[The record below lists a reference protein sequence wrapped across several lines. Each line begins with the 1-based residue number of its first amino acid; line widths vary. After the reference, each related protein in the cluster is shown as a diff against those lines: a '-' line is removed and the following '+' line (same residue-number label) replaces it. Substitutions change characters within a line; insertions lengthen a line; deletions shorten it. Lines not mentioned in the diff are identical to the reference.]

1 MNELLLPI
9 KNEIITAIEKDQ
21 ITLPTLPEV
30 ALQVREAAAD
40 PDIDVH
46 KLAAVITNDAAL
58 AARIIK
64 VANSPLLR
72 ASRAIEDLKMA
83 VSRLGI
89 DYTANL
95 ATGLK

>member
-46 KLAAVITNDAAL
+46 KLSAVITNDA
-58 AARIIK
+58 
-64 VANSPLLR
+64 VN
-72 ASRAIEDLKMA
+72 ASSNIRYY
-83 VSRLGI
+83 R
-89 DYTANL
+89 
-95 ATGLK
+95 